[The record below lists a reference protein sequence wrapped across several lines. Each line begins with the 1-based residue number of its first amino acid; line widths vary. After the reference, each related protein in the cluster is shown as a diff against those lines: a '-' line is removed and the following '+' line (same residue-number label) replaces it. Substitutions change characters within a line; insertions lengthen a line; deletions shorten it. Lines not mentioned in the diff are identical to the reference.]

1 MDKETRITVK
11 TDNPTALASSVAGAN
26 INALGFNIDLIAKK
40 NPTLAIEI
48 MRLYEQAKH
57 VSPDDPAGPEE
68 DFSLAL
74 EKLSNLLD

>member
-11 TDNPTALASSVAGAN
+11 TDSPTSLSSSAAGAN
-26 INALGFNIDLIAKK
+26 INALGFNIDFIAKK

-48 MRLYEQAKH
+48 MSLYEQAKR